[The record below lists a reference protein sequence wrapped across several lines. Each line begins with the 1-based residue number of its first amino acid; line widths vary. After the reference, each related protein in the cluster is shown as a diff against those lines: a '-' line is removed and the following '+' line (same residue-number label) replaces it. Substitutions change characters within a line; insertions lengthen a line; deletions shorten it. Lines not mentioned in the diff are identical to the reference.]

1 MKKIGIVAVL
11 LVWSVMGSMA
21 CGSSRSDE
29 KDPGPQVTSAV
40 VRSLGYK
47 GKAVKASEPY
57 TWTLKGGVTVY
68 STYPY
73 GKKISGF
80 AGPTPLFI
88 AVDRNG
94 HITSMAAAPNGE
106 SPEFFKRASALLK
119 AWNGMTLR
127 QAAGHTP
134 DAVTG
139 ASFSSRAIISTVH
152 AAAKKLAK

>member
-1 MKKIGIVAVL
+1 MKKIWIATVL
-11 LVWSVMGSMA
+11 LVWSVMGAMA
-21 CGSSRSDE
+21 CGASRSDE
-29 KDPGPQVTSAV
+29 KDPGPQVTSAI

-47 GKAVKASEPY
+47 GKAVKSSEPY

-88 AVDRNG
+88 AVDRKG
-94 HITSMAAAPNGE
+94 RITSMAAAPNGE

-119 AWNGMTLR
+119 SWNGMTLQ
-127 QAAGHTP
+127 QAARHTP

-152 AAAKKLAK
+152 AAAKKLSK